1 MQDDTLQEELQRDQA
16 AAARRLRS
24 AAEPVAFSERPA
36 GEFTTV
42 HDAIL
47 LQAENSDVSGVEIA
61 AATSAQT
68 AETETPREQILGMD
82 EKDNFQ
88 KQEEELEMKMEH
100 ELKTTDV
107 LEKPEPSLQQSLVSE
122 WLEPVV
128 TGPASPV
135 DSVEGGGCPLDS
147 PSPDS
152 GIHDFTDSCASPVS
166 VESSQ
171 DWHQVGTMVVT
182 HY

>member
-1 MQDDTLQEELQRDQA
+1 
-16 AAARRLRS
+16 
-24 AAEPVAFSERPA
+24 
-36 GEFTTV
+36 
-42 HDAIL
+42 
-47 LQAENSDVSGVEIA
+47 
-61 AATSAQT
+61 
-68 AETETPREQILGMD
+68 
-82 EKDNFQ
+82 
-88 KQEEELEMKMEH
+88 MKMEH
-100 ELKTTDV
+100 ELKTADV
-107 LEKPEPSLQQSLVSE
+107 LEKPEPSLQRTLVSE
-122 WLEPVV
+122 WLEPEV

-171 DWHQVGTMVVT
+171 DWHQVGTRVLT